1 LSTIPLQ
8 SLAIRATTTI
18 SALAELSAAMVV
30 TEDED
35 LLEVKVPVESVRVFL
50 AKLGTL

>member
-1 LSTIPLQ
+1 
-8 SLAIRATTTI
+8 
-18 SALAELSAAMVV
+18 MVV